1 MNKIKKGLRYS
12 IKDGVASSVIEGAG
26 DRYIPPLAIAM
37 NASATQIGL
46 LSSLPNLIA
55 PFLQLHA
62 ANLLKKHNRKRI
74 VLISIL
80 VQALMWVPIAF
91 IPFLFGKNNNGVWL
105 IILFYVIC
113 FSAGKFYIPVWNS
126 WMKDLVP
133 KDEIGK
139 FFGKRNAIYTFV
151 LVTIVILSSL
161 FLDYFNKGEFLGI
174 ELVLVIFGALFLI
187 AMIAGFVDMYIL
199 YKQHEPKFEYDSKSY
214 FSLLDFVKRIGNS
227 NFGRFVLYVSLFSLG
242 VNMAGPFFAVYMLN
256 ELKFSYVTYIM
267 MTVAASLASII
278 FMPVWGKIADKYGTV
293 IVLKSC
299 SIIVGIYPLLFLLSK
314 SPIALF
320 LMNAFSGFGWAG
332 FNLCAANFVYDVA
345 KREKV
350 ALCVTY
356 QNIFSGIG
364 IFLGTTI
371 GGLLATM
378 PRFRLLGSV
387 FLFIFLISAIA
398 RLLLTYI
405 FWNKFKEVRK
415 VEEKPVLEIM
425 GASLMNTI
433 DVFASVNNK
442 LIKRIKR
449 L

>member
-1 MNKIKKGLRYS
+1 MNKNLKYS
-12 IKDGVASSVIEGAG
+12 IKDGIASSVIEGSG
-26 DRYIPPLAIAM
+26 DRYIAPFAIAM
-37 NASATQIGL
+37 NASANQIGL

-62 ANLLKKHNRKRI
+62 ANLLKKYNRKRI

-80 VQALMWVPIAF
+80 IQALMWLPIAF
-91 IPFLFGKNNNGVWL
+91 IPFLFEKNNMGVWF

-133 KDEIGK
+133 KEKIGR

-151 LVTIVILSSL
+151 LLTVVILASL
-161 FLDYFNKGEFLGI
+161 FLDFFNNVEIVLICFGI
-174 ELVLVIFGALFLI
+174 LFLI
-187 AMIAGFVDMYIL
+187 AMISGIVDMYIL

-214 FSLLDFVKRIGNS
+214 FSLYDFVKRMKDS
-227 NFGRFVLYVSLFSLG
+227 NFGRFVLYLSLFSLS
-242 VNMAGPFFAVYMLN
+242 VNMAGPFFAMYMLN
-256 ELKFSYVTYIM
+256 ELKFSYMTYMM
-267 MTVAASLASII
+267 MTVAASLAIII
-278 FMPVWGKIADKYGTV
+278 FMPVWGRIADKYGTI
-293 IVLKSC
+293 IVLKAC
-299 SIIVGIYPLLFLLSK
+299 GIIVGAFPILFLFSK
-314 SPIALF
+314 NAAFLF
-320 LMNAFSGFGWAG
+320 LVNAFSGFGWAG

-345 KREKV
+345 KREKI

-356 QNIFSGIG
+356 QNIFSGVG
-364 IFLGTTI
+364 IFLGATI
-371 GGLLATM
+371 GGLLVTM

-405 FWNKFKEVRK
+405 FWDKFKEVRK

-425 GASLMNTI
+425 GASLMSSM

-442 LIKRIKR
+442 LHEKLIKRIKR
-449 L
+449 A